1 MTSTYPKIFFS
12 LMLFGCVLISAVAAD
27 EVVLTS
33 GERFSSPKVWEE
45 NGKIRFNMHGLV
57 VSVSKSD
64 VAAVIRTD
72 GTAKSVS
79 RPTQRN
85 PVQPPSTD
93 APSTTTPSPHKVGAP
108 VKQPVPPSQAAANP
122 VQKKKRAVPKAIV
135 QGIGFSGIS
144 WHMRPNDLP
153 GLAKIKT
160 EPVYGGIDQYWRP
173 DGSMTLGNVL
183 LDGLLFGFWQNRLY
197 SIMMWV
203 EGEPGYR
210 RLQKVVFG
218 RYGEGQKSKNSQE
231 QYVWVKD
238 KTTDRL
244 LEFDKERNIGIFW
257 MRSRELD
264 AHIKQIYPET

>member
-1 MTSTYPKIFFS
+1 MNRSGFRIIFGLILIGS
-12 LMLFGCVLISAVAAD
+12 VLISSVDAD

-33 GERFSSPKVWEE
+33 GERFSSPEVWEE
-45 NGKIRFNMHGLV
+45 KDKIRFNMHGLV

-72 GTAKSVS
+72 GTVKSGS
-79 RPTQRN
+79 RPAQRN
-85 PVQPPSTD
+85 PVQPQPTD
-93 APSTTTPSPHKVGAP
+93 APCAKTPSPQKVSAP
-108 VKQPVPPSQAAANP
+108 AKQPPPPSQVAASP
-122 VQKKKRAVPKAIV
+122 VRKRETPKRIV

-183 LDGLLFGFWQNRLY
+183 LDGLVFGFWQNRLY

-203 EGEPGYR
+203 EGEPAYR
-210 RLQKVVFG
+210 RLQKVVFD

-257 MRSRELD
+257 LRSRELD

>member
-1 MTSTYPKIFFS
+1 
-12 LMLFGCVLISAVAAD
+12 MLIGSVLISAVDAD

-57 VSVSKSD
+57 VNVNKSD
-64 VAAVIRTD
+64 VAAVIRTS

-79 RPTQRN
+79 QPAQRN
-85 PVQPPSTD
+85 PVQPQSTD
-93 APSTTTPSPHKVGAP
+93 APSSTMPSPHKVSPP
-108 VKQPVPPSQAAANP
+108 VKQPLPPAQGAANP
-122 VQKKKRAVPKAIV
+122 VQKRAAPKRIA

-153 GLAKIKT
+153 GLTKIKT
-160 EPVYGGIDQYWRP
+160 EPVYGGVDQYWRP

-183 LDGLLFGFWQNRLY
+183 LDGLVFGFWQNRLY

-210 RLQKVVFG
+210 RLQKVVFD
-218 RYGEGQKSKNSQE
+218 RYGEGQQSKNSQK

-244 LEFDKERNIGIFW
+244 LEFDGERNIGIFW